1 MKTSQD
7 IQALLT
13 NPEIFEINRLKAHSD
28 HRYYQTLEEAMNK
41 SEMSWRQCL
50 NGEWLFKYSENFL
63 DKSGVVLAWIGARG
77 IKLHR
82 LSMSRAFSCGYAI
95 PNPSCKYPGIK

>member
-1 MKTSQD
+1 MIGFIRFLACRVSS
-7 IQALLT
+7 L
-13 NPEIFEINRLKAHSD
+13 
-28 HRYYQTLEEAMNK
+28 
-41 SEMSWRQCL
+41 
-50 NGEWLFKYSENFL
+50 LFKYSENFL

-82 LSMSRAFSCGYAI
+82 FSMSRAFSCGYAI